1 MLLKRRETIVF
12 NPSDREHRAAV
23 RAFLKRMAW
32 ADSPLRFSYN
42 SAYGSVA
49 EQVQTRL
56 LQWYLEQ
63 EEGKLNKGKKISC
76 MSA

>member
-42 SAYGSVA
+42 SAFGSVA
-49 EQVQTRL
+49 EKVQTRL
-56 LQWYLEQ
+56 LQWYLDQ
-63 EEGKLNKGKKISC
+63 EEAKLNKGKKISGV
-76 MSA
+76 SA